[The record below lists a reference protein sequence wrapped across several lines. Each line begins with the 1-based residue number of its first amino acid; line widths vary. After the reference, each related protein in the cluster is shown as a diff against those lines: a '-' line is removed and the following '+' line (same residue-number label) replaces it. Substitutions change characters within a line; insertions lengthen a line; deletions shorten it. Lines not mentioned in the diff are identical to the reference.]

1 MSNLY
6 ARNQCE
12 ACQFPQR
19 PDDQVVAH
27 LLERISELEE
37 ENDNLRKLEE
47 TLRRNSYLFDMLLRG
62 SREAILLLNPE
73 LTILRLVH
81 STLGYSARDL
91 LGQPVLAF
99 IHPDDAHL
107 LEACCS
113 DLLKSRAAARTI
125 EMRGLGAD
133 GSWVWLEGY
142 VTDMLDD
149 PNVQAIVLNLRRIGE
164 SRQRIAPPAR

>member
-19 PDDQVVAH
+19 SEDQVVAH

-47 TLRRNSYLFDMLLRG
+47 TIRRNSYLFDMLLRG

-81 STLGYSARDL
+81 STLGYSEKDL

-99 IHPDDAHL
+99 IHPDDAHV
-107 LEACCS
+107 LEDCCS
-113 DLLKSRAAARTI
+113 NLLRSRVGTGAI

-133 GSWVWLEGY
+133 GKWVGLGGHA
-142 VTDMLDD
+142 TDLLDD
-149 PNVQAIVLNLRRIGE
+149 PNVQAIVLNLRRIAE
-164 SRQRIAPPAR
+164 PRQLIAPPAQ

>member
-12 ACQFPQR
+12 VCQFPQR
-19 PDDQVVAH
+19 LEDQVVAH

-47 TLRRNSYLFDMLLRG
+47 TIRRNSYLFDMLLRE

-81 STLGYSARDL
+81 STLGYSEKDL
-91 LGQPVLAF
+91 LGQPALAF

-107 LEACCS
+107 VEHCCS
-113 DLLKSRAAARTI
+113 NLLRSCAGAHTI

-133 GSWVWLEGY
+133 GKWVWLGGY

-149 PNVQAIVLNLRRIGE
+149 PNVQAIVLNLRRIAE
-164 SRQRIAPPAR
+164 PRQPAAPTQ

>member
-1 MSNLY
+1 MSKLY

-19 PDDQVVAH
+19 PEDQVVAH

-37 ENDNLRKLEE
+37 QNDNLRKLEE
-47 TLRRNSYLFDMLLRG
+47 TIRRNNYLFDMLLRG

-81 STLGYSARDL
+81 SALGYSERDL

-99 IHPDDAHL
+99 VHPDDAHL
-107 LEACCS
+107 FEDCCS
-113 DLLKSRAAARTI
+113 NLLTSRVGTQTI
-125 EMRGLGAD
+125 EMRGLHAD
-133 GSWVWLEGY
+133 GRWIWLAGN
-142 VTDMLDD
+142 VTDLLDD
-149 PNVQAIVLNLRRIGE
+149 PNVQAIVLNLRRIAE
-164 SRQRIAPPAR
+164 PCPTTQ